1 MFATLPRPETSVH
14 ACEKALL
21 ADIVAG
27 RLAPESRLPPERRLC
42 ESLGVNRTTL
52 RAALGRLERAGLVR
66 VRQGSGYVVQD
77 FRASGGLDLLP
88 ALAAHAR
95 REGSLAAVAADLLL
109 LRRKLA
115 EAVLERLI
123 ARRTPKLARALDAA
137 IESFAADVATID
149 DPADRAARDLE
160 LLGAIVELCESP
172 VLRLCLNP
180 VGAALRA
187 MPELTRAIYADP
199 TRSVTAYRALSLW
212 LRESKPDTTAM
223 IALLSAHDA
232 RSVAALEARRSPEG
246 ER

>member
-21 ADIVAG
+21 AEILAG

-88 ALAAHAR
+88 ALASQAR
-95 REGSLAAVAADLLL
+95 TAGTLAAVAADLLL

-123 ARRTPKLARALDAA
+123 ERRSAKLARALDRA
-137 IESFAADVATID
+137 IESFATDVATIA

-160 LLGAIVELCESP
+160 LLGEIVELCGSP
-172 VLRLCLNP
+172 VLRLCLNA

-187 MPELTRAIYADP
+187 MPELTRAIYSDP
-199 TRSVTAYRALSLW
+199 TRSVVAYRALSLW
-212 LRESKPDTTAM
+212 LREPTPDSAAM

-232 RSVAALEARRSPEG
+232 RSIATLEKA
-246 ER
+246 